1 MNDAGSAPDSGAVA
15 ELRQLMERIE
25 EEKATFH
32 KNIKDVFANDRDLK
46 SPLNC
51 NLSAVTSA

>member
-15 ELRQLMERIE
+15 ELRQLIERIE

-32 KNIKDVFANDRDLK
+32 KNIKDVFANDRNLK
-46 SPLNC
+46 PPLK
-51 NLSAVTSA
+51 L